1 MSSKTLAR
9 VVSFAV
15 LAIVLALV
23 AGACS
28 SSKSSDVQAGKARA
42 SAAASAA
49 ATDPQVTAAENLL
62 LANYQK
68 EIKATPAHPVKAAQR
83 ALHDTFPAGDTAKIE
98 SYAVSQLT
106 VTMAHS
112 HAARVAWAHNV
123 ATYALAQGGSTASPG
138 TANIPGTT
146 AVPVSPSGSSK

>member
-9 VVSFAV
+9 VIAFAA

-28 SSKSSDVQAGKARA
+28 SSKSSHDVQAGKAHA
-42 SAAASAA
+42 SAIAS
-49 ATDPQVTAAENLL
+49 DPQVTAAENLL

-68 EIKATPAHPVKAAQR
+68 EIKATPAHPVAAAKR

-98 SYAVSQLT
+98 QFAVSNLT
-106 VTMAHS
+106 VTMTHS
-112 HAARVAWAHNV
+112 HAARADWAHKV
-123 ATYALAQGGSTASPG
+123 ATFALAQGGSTASPG
-138 TANIPGTT
+138 SAIIPGTT
-146 AVPVSPSGSSK
+146 PQPTAPASSK